1 MAPRDDE
8 KAMDGLLRRSL
19 ARHAAAGGACPEP
32 DILAAYYE
40 RSLDTEE
47 MARHEEHF
55 SQCARC
61 REQLAAILRAGSV
74 TELPVVLEV
83 KDAARAAPRAMAQ
96 SRVARGAPEKLA
108 RPGKFDWRW
117 LAPVAAA
124 ILVVVFIYGWNASR
138 LGKPQIPGNE
148 LALSKQ
154 EAVPP
159 AGVADAESGAQHPAP
174 PPAPARMRAQGNGTV
189 HRAAPPVAHELPQMA
204 RNYSAPPPLQEE
216 KTNPI
221 DALRSEF
228 ESRNDLSKR
237 SEAATATAM
246 AKPAPAEVDTLSQE
260 KTDAEVAP
268 ATRAPGAAPTPGAA
282 RPTQAATKR
291 GETRAAGAGQKSL
304 GGGVGN
310 SAKQKQAAAGAN
322 ADADVTVTSQV
333 LEVQSAPTVIQTPD
347 AGVQYRIP
355 GAGFVERSS
364 DGGATWQGQSVK
376 SDAEILA
383 GAAPSV
389 NVCWLVGRG
398 GVILMTTDGKS
409 WKKVPS
415 PAVVDLVGVTAADAA
430 FATVTAA
437 DGQRFSTGNGGR
449 TWQLMK

>member
-19 ARHAAAGGACPEP
+19 ARHGAAGGACPEP

-40 RSLDTEE
+40 RSLDAEE
-47 MARHEEHF
+47 MARHEQHF

-74 TELPVVLEV
+74 TELPMVLEV
-83 KDAARAAPRAMAQ
+83 KDAARAAPEALAQ
-96 SRVARGAPEKLA
+96 SRVARGAPENPA

-124 ILVVVFIYGWNASR
+124 ILVVVFLYGRNASR

-159 AGVADAESGAQHPAP
+159 AGVADAESGAQHPAS
-174 PPAPARMRAQGNGTV
+174 PPARTRTQGNGTA
-189 HRAAPPVAHELPQMA
+189 HRAAPAVARELPQMA
-204 RNYSAPPPLQEE
+204 RNYSALPPLQEE

-221 DALRSEF
+221 EALHSES
-228 ESRNDLSKR
+228 EPRDDLTKR
-237 SEAATATAM
+237 AEAATASAM
-246 AKPAPAEVDTLSQE
+246 DKPAPPQMVTLPQE
-260 KTDAEVAP
+260 KTDARVAP
-268 ATRAPGAAPTPGAA
+268 ASRAPDAAPTPGPA
-282 RPTQAATKR
+282 RPTEAATKR
-291 GETRAAGAGQKSL
+291 GETRAAGAGQRSL
-304 GGGVGN
+304 GAGVVN

-322 ADADVTVTSQV
+322 AGANVTVTSQV
-333 LEVQSAPTVIQTPD
+333 LEVTSATTVIETPD
-347 AGVQYRIP
+347 ASVQYRIP
-355 GAGFVERSS
+355 GAGFIERSS

-415 PAVVDLVGVTAADAA
+415 PAVADLVGVTAADAA

-437 DGQRFSTGNGGR
+437 DGQRFSTENGGR